1 MIINYR
7 LNVPHAFTN
16 LIDLKNNNKRGFKD
30 FYPKKQFLT
39 RSDTSNYL
47 NICFRQKR

>member
-30 FYPKKQFLT
+30 FL
-39 RSDTSNYL
+39 S
-47 NICFRQKR
+47 QKAIFNKI